1 MILAES
7 TYRGTTAAELSARK
21 GWKTVRALLDQRA
34 IFPRA
39 GSIRLHHNRLELTG
53 WDDARDITVHPSEL
67 NSVRN
72 DFTELYG
79 RIYGGGSKTYGA
91 PLVLELRSGTL
102 LYLLVN
108 HRWFT
113 ERTDNAEWA
122 GRLGQWLATHSE
134 QAAGEAN

>member
-7 TYRGTTAAELSARK
+7 TYRGTTAAELSTRT
-21 GWKTVRALLDQRA
+21 GWKTVRALIDQRA

-39 GSIRLHHNRLELTG
+39 GMIQLYLNRLELTG
-53 WDDARDITVHPSEL
+53 WDNGRDITVHPGEL
-67 NSVRN
+67 NSVSN
-72 DFTELYG
+72 EFTDLYG
-79 RIYGGGSKTYGA
+79 RIYGGSKTLGA

-113 ERTDNAEWA
+113 ERTDNAAWS
-122 GRLGQWLATHSE
+122 GRLSQWLLSNSR
-134 QAAGEAN
+134 QSPEAS